1 MVDRRSTAAIPIF
14 RPHPDRPMSIV
25 FFASGGP
32 GNIETA
38 FGAEDESAGALRIDL
53 VVTDRDRIPS
63 IDVARSRGRPHL
75 VFDFAAGCGPVPG
88 PSATEQTRRAY
99 GAARERLHTAI
110 LRELQAIERT
120 RGYPFDVAVL
130 AYRRIVTGPLLAYFA
145 GRMINQHP
153 ADLADVADGQR
164 LFIGIAGHARALRSG
179 RGRSR
184 TSTIIVR
191 DGIDTGEI
199 LARGPWVPFAGRAD
213 DLSAIAEHENV
224 QKHESD
230 RPVLRFVLRAL
241 AAGEFAL
248 SGEHRHVD
256 GCAVVCY
263 RGEPLGYGG
272 IELAADDASRGVAR
286 RASAGPAWRT
296 R

>member
-1 MVDRRSTAAIPIF
+1 MADQRSTAAIPIY
-14 RPHPDRPMSIV
+14 RPNPNRPMSIV

-38 FGAEDESAGALRIDL
+38 FGAEDESPGTLRVDL

-75 VFDFAAGCGPVPG
+75 MFDFAAGCGPVPG
-88 PSATEQTRRAY
+88 PSATEQARRAY
-99 GAARERLHTAI
+99 GTARERLHTSI
-110 LRELQAIERT
+110 LHELQAIERA

-153 ADLADVADGQR
+153 ADLADIDESRR
-164 LFIGIAGHARALRSG
+164 LFTGMAGHARALRSG
-179 RGRSR
+179 RGGSR
-184 TSTIIVR
+184 TSTIVVR

-199 LARGPWVPFAGRAD
+199 LARGPWVSFAGRAD
-213 DLSAIAEHENV
+213 DPSAIAEHENV
-224 QKHESD
+224 QKRESD
-230 RPVLRFVLRAL
+230 RPVLRFVLHAL
-241 AAGEFAL
+241 AAGEL
-248 SGEHRHVD
+248 SLSPEHRHVD

-272 IELAADDASRGVAR
+272 IELTADDASRGVAR
-286 RASAGPAWRT
+286 RASAEQVWRT

>member
-1 MVDRRSTAAIPIF
+1 MADRRSTAAIPIY
-14 RPHPDRPMSIV
+14 RPNPDRPMSIV

-38 FGAEDESAGALRIDL
+38 FGAEDENAGMLRVDL

-63 IDVARSRGRPHL
+63 IDVARTRGRPHL

-88 PSATEQTRRAY
+88 PCATEQAQRAY
-99 GAARERLHTAI
+99 DTARERLHTSI
-110 LRELQAIERT
+110 LHELQAIERT

-153 ADLADVADGQR
+153 ADLADVDEGQR
-164 LFIGIAGHARALRSG
+164 LFTGIAGHARALRCG

-199 LARGPWVPFAGRAD
+199 LARGPWVPFVGRAD
-213 DLSAIAEHENV
+213 DPSSIAEHENV
-224 QKHESD
+224 QKRESD
-230 RPVLRFVLRAL
+230 RPVLRFVLHAL

-248 SGEHRHVD
+248 STEYRHGD
-256 GCAVVCY
+256 GCAVVY
-263 RGEPLGYGG
+263 HRGEPLGYGG
-272 IELAADDASRGVAR
+272 IELVADDGMAR
-286 RASAGPAWRT
+286 QASAEPAWRT
-296 R
+296 Q